1 MDRRTFVRGVGG
13 GSVATLAGCLTRNGE
28 NEEHAA
34 ETGPLRVATYT
45 SFATGSDHGPDTDTD
60 TDTGPN
66 PEQAPN
72 PAGDWFRETVE
83 EEFEEEIEWTVPES
97 GIEHYIQRAR
107 LDADID
113 TDVIL
118 GLTASE
124 LALVDSVLDA
134 HGDTR
139 LFKSL
144 ERDRLEHADRIQSD
158 LAFDDPRDRVLPVGT
173 SYLSLV
179 YDETVLESPPE
190 TFEDLLE
197 PTYANTLLAQEPRV
211 SNPGQAFFLW
221 TVAEF
226 GSGSGMLSFW
236 EELQANGVR
245 IEERWTDAYRDAYLE
260 GARPMV
266 VSYSTD
272 QVVAAAT
279 DRDMQR
285 HQIASL
291 NDTGYQSTEG
301 AAIFADATQPD
312 LAYEFVD
319 LLLSRTAQAELA
331 TRNAQ
336 FPAVEDEYVD
346 LDATFLENSQEPAE
360 AVTHTYDDLEGEFA
374 TWLETWDDEIG
385 D

>member
-1 MDRRTFVRGVGG
+1 MDRRTFVHGVGG
-13 GSVATLAGCLTRNGE
+13 GSVTALAGCLTRNGE

-45 SFATGSDHGPDTDTD
+45 SFATGSDSDPDTDSD
-60 TDTGPN
+60 PN
-66 PEQAPN
+66 PDPDQAPS

-139 LFKSL
+139 LFESL

-190 TFEDLLE
+190 TFDDLLDSA
-197 PTYANTLLAQEPRV
+197 YADTLLAQDPRV

-221 TVAEF
+221 TVAEY

-260 GARPMV
+260 GERPMV

-285 HQIASL
+285 HQVAPL
-291 NDTGYQSTEG
+291 DNAGYRSTEG
-301 AAIFADATQPD
+301 AAIFADATRTE

-319 LLLSRTAQAELA
+319 LLLSQTAQAELA

-336 FPAVEDEYVD
+336 FPAVSDEYVD
-346 LDATFLENSQEPAE
+346 LDATFLENAVEPDE
-360 AVTHTYDDLEGEFA
+360 TVTLTYDDLEGEFA